1 MPKSEMYRQYARQCL
16 LLAEMAETPER
27 RAFLVEMAQAW
38 HGRAEEIDGLVFG
51 RLVVRA
57 SRE

>member
-1 MPKSEMYRQYARQCL
+1 MYRQYARQCL

-38 HGRAEEIDGLVFG
+38 HVRAVEIDGLVFG